1 MVNNTTPTTKLFD
14 ELKALS
20 EKTFSTIPLGSMKE
34 PSITDNILSEIKL
47 AYKCSDIIQ
56 YDDSHKETGADNDN
70 PKTRT
75 CADFILVIKDSHS
88 TIHTLSFQAKSGKK
102 EKQNDKGLGNFY
114 KEINHKIGNDGDYQ
128 VDEYDEFI
136 RNSNIG
142 GYYIFY
148 NGNFDSITNA
158 KDQAKLNENSF
169 WVLDEYIVKNEMGPD
184 HKILSLTD
192 IVDNAN
198 HKEFI
203 DFLKGFVWND
213 WRKVLKSHKH

>member
-1 MVNNTTPTTKLFD
+1 MNNTTSNTNLFA

-20 EKTFSTIPLGSMKE
+20 KKTFSTIPLGSMKE

-47 AYKCSDIIQ
+47 AYKHSDIIQ
-56 YDDSHKETGADNDN
+56 YDDSYKETGADNDN

-75 CADFILVIKDSHS
+75 CADFILVIKDNNN
-88 TIHTLSFQAKSGKK
+88 TIHKLSFQAKSGKK
-102 EKQNDKGLGNFY
+102 EKEKTKGLGNFY
-114 KEINHKIGNDGDYQ
+114 KEINHQIGNDGDYQ
-128 VDEYDEFI
+128 IDEYDEFLS
-136 RNSNIG
+136 NSNIN

-148 NGNFDSITNA
+148 NGNFDNITNA

-169 WVLDEYIVKNEMGPD
+169 WVLDEYNVKNKMGTD

-198 HKEFI
+198 HEEFI
-203 DFLKGFVWND
+203 DFLKGFI
-213 WRKVLKSHKH
+213 